1 MHSIE
6 DPTEFSL
13 PNNLTME
20 TLFPYPD
27 HLFRAVFGKGLD
39 LSRDTPRWFEL
50 SADGNHFDRVTSLV
64 LLQYFTQTLG
74 IPRGIEALINTIVFE
89 LYITTEGELVRG
101 SDLRAARKSFQERL
115 NRKYSQYGDQDR
127 TGIIATIGALCME
140 FELEEVIPHFTRE
153 TRMNSTVAHLASQG
167 VLVPFAYEG
176 VNEPGT
182 LPKQWCCP
190 AIFFLEKLHTEK
202 TQFLSNVLGILDE
215 SHQG

>member
-1 MHSIE
+1 MNSIE

-74 IPRGIEALINTIVFE
+74 IPRGIEALINTIVST
-89 LYITTEGELVRG
+89 YITKEGELAHE
-101 SDLRAARKSFQERL
+101 SDLRAARKPFQQNL
-115 NRKYSQYGDQDR
+115 SQSYSQYGDQDNND
-127 TGIIATIGALCME
+127 ILATVGALCME
-140 FELEEVIPHFTRE
+140 LELTKVIPHVAGKTVAY
-153 TRMNSTVAHLASQG
+153 STVAHLASQG
-167 VLVPFAYEG
+167 ILVPFAYET
-176 VNEPGT
+176 VDELGT
-182 LPKQWCCP
+182 VPKQWCCP
-190 AIFFLEKLHTEK
+190 ALFFVERLRTKEI
-202 TQFLSNVLGILDE
+202 QFLNNVLDILDE